1 MFLQN
6 IIYLCLNKCL
16 KMKSILPV
24 EEAESI
30 LNVHFDV
37 IAKCINDGFEDCQGF
52 ISEWNRNKKP
62 INFEKRTIANLVHD
76 FIKERVKDQYSQIEN
91 VETKE
96 FNKIFGLHIDKK
108 FLIRFKKINADF
120 TTSNI
125 KTKQTRNFEKQAEI
139 EGLPK
144 QATFLYAGYIPNP
157 TWTSIKDIFIMC
169 KSGGNVIWVKNL
181 TSFAEQTQFRFESV
195 ETSTTKQP
203 SRIKVKVS
211 EKRETGTDKH

>member
-1 MFLQN
+1 
-6 IIYLCLNKCL
+6 
-16 KMKSILPV
+16 MKSILPV
-24 EEAESI
+24 EEAESV
-30 LNVHFDV
+30 LNVHFDT

-52 ISEWNRNKKP
+52 ISEWNKNKKP

-76 FIKERVKDQYSQIEN
+76 FIKGRIKDQYSENEN

-108 FLIRFKKINADF
+108 FLIRFKKINTDF

-125 KTKQTRNFEKQAEI
+125 KTKQTKNFEKQAEI

-169 KSGGNVIWVKNL
+169 KSGGNIIWVKNL
-181 TSFAEQTQFRFESV
+181 TSFAEQTQFTFENV
-195 ETSTTKQP
+195 EIDIAKQS
-203 SRIKVKVS
+203 SRVKVKVG
-211 EKRETGTDKH
+211 EKKATGTDKL

>member
-1 MFLQN
+1 
-6 IIYLCLNKCL
+6 
-16 KMKSILPV
+16 MKSILPL

-30 LNVHFDV
+30 LNVHFEV
-37 IAKCINDGFEDCQGF
+37 IAKCISDGFEDYQGF
-52 ISEWNRNKKP
+52 INEWNRNKKP

-76 FIKERVKDQYSQIEN
+76 FIKDRVKQQYFQIEN

-108 FLIRFKKINADF
+108 FLIRFKKINADY
-120 TTSNI
+120 TTSNV
-125 KTKQTRNFEKQAEI
+125 KTKQTRNFEKQVEI

-169 KSGGNVIWVKNL
+169 KKGGNVIWIKNL
-181 TSFAEQTQFRFESV
+181 TSFTEQTQITFESA
-195 ETSTTKQP
+195 EQNKIKQP
-203 SRIKVKVS
+203 SRVKVKVT
-211 EKRETGTDKH
+211 ERKETGTDKH

>member
-1 MFLQN
+1 
-6 IIYLCLNKCL
+6 
-16 KMKSILPV
+16 MKSILPLK
-24 EEAESI
+24 EADSI

-37 IAKCINDGFEDCQGF
+37 IAKCISDGFEDCQGF
-52 ISEWNRNKKP
+52 INEWNRNKKP

-76 FIKERVKDQYSQIEN
+76 FIKDRVKQQYSQIEN

-108 FLIRFKKINADF
+108 FLIRFKKINADY
-120 TTSNI
+120 TTSNV
-125 KTKQTRNFEKQAEI
+125 KTKQTRNFEKQVEI

-169 KSGGNVIWVKNL
+169 KNGGNVIWVKNL
-181 TSFAEQTQFRFESV
+181 TSLAEQTQFTFEST
-195 ETSTTKQP
+195 EQTKPKQP
-203 SRIKVKVS
+203 SRVKVKVT
-211 EKRETGTDKH
+211 EKKETGTDKH